1 MQTPGVLD
9 RGHWPLN
16 LVESATG
23 NPPLHSPLQQHQ
35 QTHPLQATARPYLG
49 EQKQARTIHCIWD
62 LAKWWVLTTGPSVS
76 YFILCFSFQSLTLDV
91 LYSTTNKCEL
101 AMLSDFSPAPRISFL
116 SSNIILQLQFFH
128 AQIHHFIFIYTE
140 IFLSLYCPLT
150 ESLNALII
158 PKLFQHNDTEWAY
171 INISCLWGIFHT
183 GLYPPNTGAEIALGP
198 DPFCTSPT

>member
-1 MQTPGVLD
+1 VQQETLLYIHLCNSTNKLILRKLQPDHTLGN
-9 RGHWPLN
+9 RNRPEPSTAFGIWLN
-16 LVESATG
+16 DGFL
-23 NPPLHSPLQQHQ
+23 PQ
-35 QTHPLQATARPYLG
+35 
-49 EQKQARTIHCIWD
+49 
-62 LAKWWVLTTGPSVS
+62 GPIVS

-116 SSNIILQLQFFH
+116 SSNIVLQLQFFH

-171 INISCLWGIFHT
+171 INISCLWGIFHA

>member
-1 MQTPGVLD
+1 MQQETLLYIHLCNSTNKLILCKLRPDHTLGN
-9 RGHWPLN
+9 RNRPEPSTAFGIWLN
-16 LVESATG
+16 DGFL
-23 NPPLHSPLQQHQ
+23 PQ
-35 QTHPLQATARPYLG
+35 
-49 EQKQARTIHCIWD
+49 
-62 LAKWWVLTTGPSVS
+62 GPIVS
-76 YFILCFSFQSLTLDV
+76 YFILCFSFQSLTLDE
-91 LYSTTNKCEL
+91 LYLTTNKCEL

-116 SSNIILQLQFFH
+116 SSNIVLQLQFFH

-171 INISCLWGIFHT
+171 INISCLWGIFHA

-198 DPFCTSPT
+198 DPFCTRPTQTNPKHDHTQ